1 MSGEEI
7 KKKLLDAG
15 YQLKAI
21 ATALNHTPQWLDS
34 KLNAKNVS
42 YDFIKLLAQT
52 INKNID
58 FFISIENTSSSEI
71 NKSAI
76 QHPSNTYE
84 LLIEQ
89 LYKRIADK
97 EELIN
102 SLKEQIELLKSHQK
116 NDVPQEGNAM
126 NADAAGFSDK

>member
-21 ATALNHTPQWLDS
+21 ATSLGHTPQWLDS
-34 KLNAKNVS
+34 KLSAKKVS
-42 YDFIKLLAQT
+42 YDFIKLLAQA

-58 FFISIENTSSSEI
+58 FFISLENTSSSEI

-97 EELIN
+97 EELIT
-102 SLKEQIELLKSHQK
+102 SLKEQIELLKSQQK